1 MNGLFRKQQI
11 GSNKS
16 LFKKSISIPTTFF
29 KKGNSELD
37 LHDVLKNSYA
47 DSSSQSSFGADKGY
61 EFDKDLSNH
70 NQQVYF
76 HPQDKKLV
84 MSVTGTHNASDI
96 LTDARVMAGGLK
108 NTDRYKQAEATLQN
122 AKTKYGVDSA
132 TIAGHSLG
140 GLVGSYIAGGNDKVY
155 TLDKAQTIGNR
166 NSKNESAYRTA
177 GDVVSLLGA
186 GNIKTIGKG
195 NVLTGGISGALSS
208 HNISNI
214 KNAGIII

>member
-11 GSNKS
+11 GQNKS
-16 LFKKSISIPTTFF
+16 LFKKSIVISPPLF
-29 KKGNSELD
+29 KKGNSDLD

-47 DSSSQSSFGADKGY
+47 NASSQASFGSDKGY
-61 EFDKDLSNH
+61 QFDKELSND
-70 NQQVYF
+70 NQQVYY
-76 HPQDKKLV
+76 HPEDKKLLV
-84 MSVTGTHNASDI
+84 SVTGTHNASDI
-96 LTDARVMAGGLK
+96 LTDARVMAGSLK
-108 NTDRYKQAEATLQN
+108 NTDRYKQAQATLDS
-122 AKTKYGVDSA
+122 AKSKYGVDSA

-140 GLVGSYIAGGNDKVY
+140 GLVGSYIGSSKDKVY

-166 NSKNESAYRTA
+166 NNVNEQAYRSA

-186 GNIKTIGKG
+186 GKIKTIGKG

-208 HNISNI
+208 HNVSNI